1 MPSLEDLRQHAPI
14 ILGVL
19 IVGYLLGSLP
29 FGYLVARAHGVNIFE
44 AGSKSPGA
52 TNVKR
57 VLGERAGNTVFV
69 LDTLKGIVATGWPL
83 LFGHTRELAA
93 LGVFSS
99 LVGHAFSCFT
109 HFRGGKGIATG
120 AGGFLILMPLVTII
134 GAVVWIA
141 LFFSTGYVSL
151 ASIAAAISLP
161 LAGTALRQPRFIVVI
176 ASIIAVL
183 VLYLHRANLSRLA
196 AGTEHRRGVGPKP
209 PV

>member
-19 IVGYLLGSLP
+19 TVGYLLGSLP
-29 FGYLVARAHGVNIFE
+29 FGYWVAKAHGVNIFE

-69 LDTLKGIVATGWPL
+69 LDVLKGIAATGWPL

-93 LGVFSS
+93 LGVFSA

-120 AGGFLILMPLVTII
+120 AGGFLVLMPLVTVIA
-134 GAVVWIA
+134 AVVWIA
-141 LFFSTGYVSL
+141 LFFTTGYVSL
-151 ASIAAAISLP
+151 GSIAAAISMP
-161 LAGTALRQPRFIVVI
+161 VAGTALHQPRFIIVI
-176 ASIIAVL
+176 ASVIAVL
-183 VLYLHRANLSRLA
+183 VLYLHRGNLARLA
-196 AGTEHRRGVGPKP
+196 AGTEHRRGAGRKP
-209 PV
+209 SA

>member
-1 MPSLEDLRQHAPI
+1 MPNFAELRLHVPI
-14 ILGVL
+14 ILGVVL
-19 IVGYLLGSLP
+19 VGYLLGAIP
-29 FGYLVARAHGVNIFE
+29 FGYLVARAHGVNIFQV
-44 AGSKSPGA
+44 GSKSPGA

-57 VLGERAGNTVFV
+57 VLGNRAGNTVFA
-69 LDTLKGIVATGWPL
+69 LDVLKGMAASAWPL

-93 LGVFSS
+93 LGVFSA

-109 HFRGGKGIATG
+109 GFRGGKGIATG
-120 AGGFLILMPLVTII
+120 AGGFLVLMPVVTII

-161 LAGTALRQPRFIVVI
+161 LAGTALRQPRFIIVI
-176 ASIIAVL
+176 ASVIAVL
-183 VLYLHRANLSRLA
+183 VLFLHRSNLARLA
-196 AGTEHRRGVGPKP
+196 AGTENRRGAKP

>member
-19 IVGYLLGSLP
+19 IVGYLLGALP

-69 LDTLKGIVATGWPL
+69 LDALKGIVATAWPL
-83 LFGHTRELAA
+83 VLGHTRELAA
-93 LGVFSS
+93 LGVFSA

-120 AGGFLILMPLVTII
+120 AGGFLVLMPLVTII
-134 GAVVWIA
+134 CAVVWIA

-151 ASIAAAISLP
+151 ASIAAAISMP
-161 LAGTALRQPRFIVVI
+161 LTGIALRQPRFIIVI

-196 AGTEHRRGVGPKP
+196 AGTEHRRGASPKP
-209 PV
+209 PA